1 MAIAIT
7 IPRLGWNMDEG
18 VFAGWLKQD
27 GDTVRAGEPLFR
39 LESDKAT
46 QEIECLDEGILRIAS
61 GGPKE
66 GDRVAVGV
74 VIAHLVAAGEKA
86 PDIRASRE
94 RERPEG
100 ASRIGEDPAARGGQ
114 RPEEA
119 AASPSVRRL
128 ARELGVDLRQVSGSG
143 PGGRLTAEDVRGRGE
158 PAAPIAAASGKRPAS
173 SPRARRV
180 AQELGV
186 DWTRLRGT
194 GRGGRIR
201 ERDVRAAAGA
211 RLQPPPARPAPVSSV
226 RRTIAERMLHS
237 LRATAPVTLTTTVN
251 AGNLVNLREQ
261 FKAVGDAVPSYTD
274 FLVKLAAAALGRHP
288 MLNAR
293 WEGEQILVSEEV
305 HVGIAVDTEAG
316 LLVPVVRDANRL
328 TLRQVAARA
337 RELIDR
343 ARHNRLAPDDLR
355 GGTFTVTNLGA
366 YGVEAFTPI
375 IRYPECAILGMGRI
389 DRRPVVAEDRV
400 VVGRVLTLSLTF
412 DHRIVDGA
420 PAARFLQDLGRLV
433 EHPGPALM
441 G

>member
-27 GDTVRAGEPLFR
+27 GDTVRPGEPLFR

-46 QEIECLDEGILRIAS
+46 QEIECLDEGILRIAP

-66 GDRVAVGV
+66 GDRVAVGA
-74 VIAHLVAAGEKA
+74 VIAHLTTAGEEA
-86 PDIRASRE
+86 PPSLDRERAELASRE
-94 RERPEG
+94 GER
-100 ASRIGEDPAARGGQ
+100 A
-114 RPEEA
+114 EEIP

-128 ARELGVDLRQVSGSG
+128 ARELGVDLRQVAGSG

-158 PAAPIAAASGKRPAS
+158 PAAPRAAVQGKRPAS

-186 DWTRLRGT
+186 DWTRLGGT

-211 RLQPPPARPAPVSSV
+211 RVQPPPARPAPVSSV

-237 LRATAPVTLTTTVN
+237 LRSTAPVTLTTTVN

-261 FKAVGDAVPSYTD
+261 FKAVGDAVPSFTD
-274 FLVKLAAAALGRHP
+274 FLVKLAAVALGRHP
-288 MLNAR
+288 LLNAR
-293 WEGEQILVSEEV
+293 WEGEQILLSEEV

-366 YGVEAFTPI
+366 YGVDAFTPI
-375 IRYPECAILGMGRI
+375 IRYPECAILGVGRI

-400 VVGRVLTLSLTF
+400 VAGRVLTLSLTF

-420 PAARFLQDLGRLV
+420 PAARFLQELGRLV

>member
-46 QEIECLDEGILRIAS
+46 QEIECLDDGILRIAP

-66 GDRVAVGV
+66 GDKVAVGA
-74 VIAHLVAAGEKA
+74 VIAHLVAAGEAA
-86 PDIRASRE
+86 PTSRE
-94 RERPEG
+94 SERTEVGVPPSGGLQTEDRLK
-100 ASRIGEDPAARGGQ
+100 AELQQTSRD
-114 RPEEA
+114 
-119 AASPSVRRL
+119 
-128 ARELGVDLRQVSGSG
+128 
-143 PGGRLTAEDVRGRGE
+143 
-158 PAAPIAAASGKRPAS
+158 RPAS

-180 AQELGV
+180 AVELGV

-194 GRGGRIR
+194 GRGGRVR

-211 RLQPPPARPAPVSSV
+211 RVQPPPARSAPIAAI

-237 LRATAPVTLTTTVN
+237 LRSTAPVTLTTTVN

-261 FKAVGDAVPSYTD
+261 FKAAGEGVPAYTD
-274 FLVKLAAAALGRHP
+274 FLVKLAASALGRHP

-305 HVGIAVDTEAG
+305 HVGIAVDTDAG
-316 LLVPVVRDANRL
+316 LLVPVVRDAHRL
-328 TLRQVAARA
+328 SLRQVAARS

-343 ARHNRLAPDDLR
+343 ARQDRLTPDDMR
-355 GGTFTVTNLGA
+355 GGTFTVTNLGS

-375 IRYPECAILGMGRI
+375 LRYPECAILGVGRI
-389 DRRPVVAEDRV
+389 DRRPVAVEDKV

-420 PAARFLQDLGRLV
+420 PAARFLQDLGRLI
-433 EHPGPALM
+433 ENPGPALVR
-441 G
+441 